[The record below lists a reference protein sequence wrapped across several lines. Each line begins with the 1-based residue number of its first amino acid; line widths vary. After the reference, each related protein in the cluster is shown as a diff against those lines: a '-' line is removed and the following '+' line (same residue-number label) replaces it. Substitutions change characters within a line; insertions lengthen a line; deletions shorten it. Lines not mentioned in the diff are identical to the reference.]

1 MTLEDIRTLQRNSSD
16 DESIFPFLFLPPSF
30 LFDSKILSLLPE
42 TLNSFLL
49 NHAFPITRN
58 ENIENI
64 NPLIMKIFSSSHYFI
79 SQAKSLPRRVL
90 LASLKISQRKSCP
103 AHLPTPPSFQPCVQ
117 QSSFPCL
124 A

>member
-64 NPLIMKIFSSSHYFI
+64 NPLERKYFRHPII
-79 SQAKSLPRRVL
+79 SY
-90 LASLKISQRKSCP
+90 LKPKVFLDACCSRP
-103 AHLPTPPSFQPCVQ
+103 
-117 QSSFPCL
+117 
-124 A
+124 